1 MNGAAPTEAP
11 KEGEAPKPAEPAKA
25 AEPLTKEALTFPEG
39 FTADETATGKFL
51 EIANE
56 LGLSKEGAS
65 KLVGLQAELA
75 KQASE
80 AGSKLWEETQSQW
93 QDQVRAD
100 PEIGGT
106 KLQENLGVIA
116 KLLDSHGNAEVRQAF
131 DITGAGNNPAVIKFL
146 IKVGK
151 ELGEGGPVSGRP
163 GTAPSD
169 PASILYPNQGK
180 A

>member
-1 MNGAAPTEAP
+1 MNGGATTEPP
-11 KEGEAPKPAEPAKA
+11 KEGETKPAEPTKA
-25 AEPLTKEALTFPEG
+25 AEPLTKEALTIPEG
-39 FTADETATGKFL
+39 FQADEASVGKFL

-80 AGSKLWEETQSQW
+80 AGSKLWEETQTQW

-151 ELGEGGPVSGRP
+151 ELGEGKPVLGGPGN
-163 GTAPSD
+163 APAD
-169 PASILYPNQGK
+169 AASILYPNQGK

>member
-1 MNGAAPTEAP
+1 MNGAAPTEPP
-11 KEGEAPKPAEPAKA
+11 KEGEAPKTEAPK
-25 AEPLTKEALTFPEG
+25 AEPLTKEALTIPEG
-39 FTADETATGKFL
+39 FQADDASVGKFL

-80 AGSKLWEETQSQW
+80 AGSKLWEETQTQW

-106 KLQENLGVIA
+106 KLQENLGIIA

-151 ELGEGGPVSGRP
+151 ELGEGKPVLGGPGN
-163 GTAPSD
+163 APAD
-169 PASILYPNQGK
+169 AASILYPNQGK

>member
-1 MNGAAPTEAP
+1 MVNGGATTEAP
-11 KEGEAPKPAEPAKA
+11 KEGDAPKTEAPK
-25 AEPLTKEALTFPEG
+25 AEPLTKEALTIPEG
-39 FTADETATGKFL
+39 FQADEASVGKFL

-65 KLVGLQAELA
+65 KLVGLQAEFA

-80 AGSKLWEETQSQW
+80 AGSKLWEETQTQW

-116 KLLDSHGNAEVRQAF
+116 KLLDSHGSPEVRQAF
-131 DITGAGNNPAVIKFL
+131 DITGAGNHPAVIKFL

-151 ELGEGGPVSGRP
+151 ELGEGNPVSGRP

-169 PASILYPNQGK
+169 PASILYPNQGR